1 MSTKRLSILIMVLL
15 LGSWLTGV
23 LYFKHRMDVEKENFS
38 QRQVTDLNIAWTAVQ
53 HLQQKGKDA
62 YFLSYI
68 MNDEVLSLLMQA
80 QDPAQRQLARLKLY
94 RQLYPIY
101 SRLEQQGVHQFQ
113 FVLPNNESLLRLHS
127 PHQFGDDLSSLR
139 NSFRMANKTL
149 TPVFGFELGRV
160 LPGFRS
166 IYPIVHNGVHLGA
179 VEFSNTF
186 ETLRQDIAFL
196 DSSREYAL
204 ILHPRVKQ
212 ALFNDFQKF
221 YGVSQFNQA
230 WLEEDPL
237 RELPNA
243 SPFLSEYALQ
253 AGKVLQT
260 LPIVTE
266 KMAFKTSFAVPFSL
280 SGRMHIAT
288 FVAVNDIEGESAAY
302 LVALAPAPLLDGLQ
316 YDFINNVSVSTILII
331 LLGWALFALLRHREE
346 LRVAATAFNVQ
357 EGITI
362 TDPNG
367 KILKVNQ
374 AFTRLT
380 GYKPHEV
387 IGLTPAVLSS
397 GRQDKTFYQTM
408 WQALKKNGS
417 WQGEIWN
424 RRKDG
429 EVYAEWL
436 TITGVYDEKGRITH
450 YVGAFLDITQRKE
463 DEEQIRR
470 LAFYDPLTALPN
482 RRLLMERLE
491 HAMATSSRTLRHGA
505 VLFIDLDNFKT
516 LNDTK
521 GHDMGDQ
528 LLLEVANRLK
538 QQARESDTVVRLGGD
553 EFVVLY
559 EALDTNLEKASLDA
573 EHLAEAIRD
582 SLNRPYLLE
591 DYEHYSSPS
600 IGIALFIG
608 HQTSIDELL
617 KNADS
622 AMYQAKNA
630 GRNTIRL
637 FDPQM
642 QKALEARLKME
653 EDLRFA
659 VAQGQFELFY
669 QPQLDD
675 QGVLQGAEMLIRWH
689 HPESGLVPPNAF
701 IPIAEESGLIV
712 DIGDWVIEQACRRLG
727 EWSHHAGLSHLT
739 LAANISARQFRQ
751 VDFVQKVQHW
761 LNVYQVPPCRLEL
774 EITES
779 MVLED
784 LEEAVEK
791 MHSLRELGVLFA
803 MDDFGTGYSSLAS
816 LRRLPLDQIKIDQSF
831 IRDLALAESSPVLTH
846 TIIAMGQ
853 ALGFRVLAE
862 GVEEKAQCRLLS
874 GQGCHLFQGYYFAK
888 PMPYGEFEVFLQQP
902 HRHCNQDE

>member
-1 MSTKRLSILIMVLL
+1 MSTRRLSLL
-15 LGSWLTGV
+15 LLALLVGSWLTGV
-23 LYFKHRMDVEKENFS
+23 LYFKHRMDVEKTNFA

-68 MNDEVLSLLMQA
+68 QRDEVLDLLRQA

-94 RQLYPIY
+94 RLLYPIY
-101 SRLEQQGVHQFQ
+101 TRLEQQGVHQFQ
-113 FVLPNNESLLRLHS
+113 FVLPDNESLLRMHS
-127 PHQFGDDLSSLR
+127 PHQFGDNLSQLR
-139 NSFRMANKTL
+139 SAFRQANETL
-149 TPVFGFELGRV
+149 KPVFGFELGRV

-166 IYPIVHNGVHLGA
+166 IYPIVDKGVHLGA

-204 ILHPRVKQ
+204 VLHPRVKQ

-221 YGVSQFNQA
+221 YGESVFNQG

-243 SPFLSEYALQ
+243 SPFLSEYARKAGQILRQQ
-253 AGKVLQT
+253 ALVS
-260 LPIVTE
+260 E
-266 KMAFKTSFAVPFSL
+266 KMASKTSFALPFSL
-280 SGRMHIAT
+280 DGRMHIAT
-288 FVAVNDIEGESAAY
+288 FVAVNDIEDESAAF

-316 YDFINNVSVSTILII
+316 HDFINNVSVSTILII

-482 RRLLMERLE
+482 RRLLLERVE
-491 HAMATSSRTLRHGA
+491 HAMATSSRTRRHGA

-538 QQARESDTVVRLGGD
+538 AQTRESDTVVRLGGD

-559 EALDTNLEKASLDA
+559 EGLDASVEKASLDA

-582 SLNRPYLLE
+582 SLNQPYLLD

-600 IGIALFIG
+600 IGIALFLG
-608 HQTSIDELL
+608 HHPSLDEVL

-637 FDPQM
+637 FDPEM

-659 VAQGQFELFY
+659 VAQSQFELFY
-669 QPQLDD
+669 QPQLND

-712 DIGDWVIEQACRRLG
+712 DIGDWVIEQACQRLG
-727 EWSHHAGLSHLT
+727 EWSQQAGLSHLT

-761 LNVYQVPPCRLEL
+761 LSVYQVPPCRLEL

-791 MHSLRELGVLFA
+791 MHRLREMGVLFA

-831 IRDLALAESSPVLTH
+831 IRDLAQAQSSQVLTH

-862 GVEEKAQCRLLS
+862 GVEEQAQCQLLNA
-874 GQGCHLFQGYYFAK
+874 QGCHLFQGYYFAK
-888 PMPYGEFEVFLQQP
+888 PMPYADFEAFLQQAP
-902 HRHCNQDE
+902 RTCHNA